1 VLKNKPVSEGEP
13 MITIKIKNA
22 EELIERSK
30 GWLVSKALSFAGKS
44 DSLVDG
50 VVGPVNRIFLWRKEL
65 KGLRIKIIKK

>member
-1 VLKNKPVSEGEP
+1 

-50 VVGPVNRIFLWRKEL
+50 VVAEE
-65 KGLRIKIIKK
+65 IKKSFVEKGIEAEITVSTEA